1 MLVRQFCPLET
12 TGFAKLL
19 EISTKPPLL
28 LGFAH
33 SGIVGEYPLVV
44 DQGIESESL
53 NLVALHTMADDGR
66 LQDDDRLAALLA
78 TGRTVRSV
86 AVIANVSE
94 RTLYRCLADH
104 QFRKRVN
111 AFRDQMVSQA
121 VCRMSRSMTAAAD
134 ALRELI
140 DNPDPKIRLQAAKAM
155 IEAGAKLLQTTDLAQ
170 EIDYLH
176 TRADE
181 LLQKL
186 EPQNPSNMAE

>member
-1 MLVRQFCPLET
+1 
-12 TGFAKLL
+12 
-19 EISTKPPLL
+19 
-28 LGFAH
+28 
-33 SGIVGEYPLVV
+33 
-44 DQGIESESL
+44 
-53 NLVALHTMADDGR
+53 MADDGR

-86 AVIANVSE
+86 ALIANVSE
-94 RTLYRCLADH
+94 RTLYRRLADH

-111 AFRDQMVSQA
+111 TFRDQMVSQA

-140 DNPDPKIRLQAAKAM
+140 DSPDPKIRLQAAKAM

-186 EPQNPSNMAE
+186 EPQNPSSMAE